1 MLAYAASVVTS
12 SQLDRFYEMFGRKK
26 ALFVG
31 TAICIACQVVLAFL
45 QPGSSWVIYIL
56 AFFVGA
62 SQSLVLATGINLI
75 SDVVGNKG
83 KSGAFVF
90 GIYSLLDKFS
100 CGIAIFVIGT
110 DRKSVV

>member
-1 MLAYAASVVTS
+1 M
-12 SQLDRFYEMFGRKK
+12 
-26 ALFVG
+26 
-31 TAICIACQVVLAFL
+31 
-45 QPGSSWVIYIL
+45 IYL
-56 AFFVGA
+56 GA

-100 CGIAIFVIGT
+100 CGIAIFVIGIAEAFKKPTSEIT
-110 DRKSVV
+110 DDDRMYIRLTMVLVPGVSCLLSSLIVLSYPV